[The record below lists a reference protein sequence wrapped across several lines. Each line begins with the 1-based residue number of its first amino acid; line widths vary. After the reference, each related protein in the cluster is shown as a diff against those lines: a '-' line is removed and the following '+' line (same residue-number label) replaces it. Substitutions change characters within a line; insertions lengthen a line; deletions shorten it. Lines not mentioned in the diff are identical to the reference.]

1 MIIGIGNDIVAI
13 NRIKKIYQ
21 KFGYKFLEK
30 CFDDS
35 EIAIFNKRF
44 KENFNGQINFLA
56 KRFSAKEA
64 LVKALGIGIGRGIN
78 FKDIRI
84 VNDQFGKPEIEILN
98 NKLLFILNKLNCQKI
113 KIHLSL
119 SDTNELA
126 CAMVIIEKIN
136 D

>member
-21 KFGYKFLEK
+21 KFEYKFLEK
-30 CFDDS
+30 CFDDY

-44 KENFNGQINFLA
+44 TKNFNGQINFLA

-84 VNDQFGKPEIEILN
+84 INDQFGKPEIEILN
-98 NKLLFILNKLNCQKI
+98 NKLSYILNKFNCQKI

-126 CAMVIIEKIN
+126 LAIVIIEKIS